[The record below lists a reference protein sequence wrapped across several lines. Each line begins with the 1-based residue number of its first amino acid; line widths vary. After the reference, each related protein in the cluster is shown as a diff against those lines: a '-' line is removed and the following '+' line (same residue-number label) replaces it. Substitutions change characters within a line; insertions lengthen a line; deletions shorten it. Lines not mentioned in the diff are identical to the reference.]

1 MNIVFK
7 LYLCNICN
15 RKFYNKKFLNE
26 YIEYHI
32 IDKETTS
39 SNLLDDTLIQLIKE
53 NFNELYTESFKLSF
67 NLFNENYNKKD

>member
-39 SNLLDDTLIQLIKE
+39 SNLLDDKLIQLIKE
-53 NFNELYTESFKLSF
+53 VFG
-67 NLFNENYNKKD
+67 